1 MWLVVV
7 QSLLGSVC
15 LKNNS
20 RRITYGI
27 GCVSRMPSLSPLS
40 SLVCYLIMLQS
51 HRQSHFARI
60 RLGGSPHAPW
70 NVYMAKF
77 DPGWE
82 GNPVWQTGLPALAGH
97 STYHVPWVPA
107 LGASISLIS
116 PSSQPFPTK
125 IAFAEYFS
133 RLFSNIWLYV
143 TRWVTEAGFE
153 LLPTIAVASVEELS
167 DDSSGARFSKV
178 PIINGPG
185 KLSPFTLKIE
195 VSIVLHLMW

>member
-1 MWLVVV
+1 M
-7 QSLLGSVC
+7 C

-82 GNPVWQTGLPALAGH
+82 GNPVWQTGLPALAGYP
-97 STYHVPWVPA
+97 TYHVNV
-107 LGASISLIS
+107 I
-116 PSSQPFPTK
+116 
-125 IAFAEYFS
+125 
-133 RLFSNIWLYV
+133 
-143 TRWVTEAGFE
+143 
-153 LLPTIAVASVEELS
+153 
-167 DDSSGARFSKV
+167 
-178 PIINGPG
+178 
-185 KLSPFTLKIE
+185 KLKWA
-195 VSIVLHLMW
+195 IVWTGGLLHLSGLPHPPGVPHLHVNRPLVAQMWLQPIYLSIWTFLKTGDIYLSGFVKTGLRNFKCILTIWHLSGMESS